1 MTKTYDPT
9 VGHGSLL
16 LKVMNYRE
24 KPYDELPEEL
34 KTQVKR
40 ACNPSWDNLN
50 ADERLH
56 SALMHDRQNDQ
67 DLEEAVCWELDRFL
81 EEAEASEKKARAKVE
96 LNSTDQA
103 SDREFRIWGDVQKR
117 LNSILDDR
125 ARVGSEIQELKRNA
139 GEYEKL
145 ENEVIQLRAK
155 NAELKKNNNP
165 ALTFHP
171 CKDDTKDEYAPHLA
185 IALKLW
191 EEFYLEGKKPE
202 GLDHTPAGKDW
213 LESEDPSIKKT
224 SRARIAS
231 VTNPGKNK
239 NSGDFADEY

>member
-81 EEAEASEKKARAKVE
+81 EEAEASEGEAREEPNNPVAVKAS
-96 LNSTDQA
+96 L
-103 SDREFRIWGDVQKR
+103 IWGDVQDRIKD
-117 LNSILDDR
+117 ILDDR
-125 ARVGSEIQELKRNA
+125 ARVGAEIQELKRKVSD
-139 GEYEKL
+139 YEKL
-145 ENEVIQLRAK
+145 ENEVSQLRV
-155 NAELKKNNNP
+155 EIVEFQKNNKQTLTTNTNLSDRAEITYLNIIGAMLDLLLGETPSGNP
-165 ALTFHP
+165 YSTFTTQADIIKTLEAHHN
-171 CKDDTKDEYAPHLA
+171 KKQGISKRNL
-185 IALKLW
+185 
-191 EEFYLEGKKPE
+191 EEK
-202 GLDHTPAGKDW
+202 
-213 LESEDPSIKKT
+213 
-224 SRARIAS
+224 
-231 VTNPGKNK
+231 
-239 NSGDFADEY
+239 FADANRQLTKTDDG